1 MNKEEKR
8 IKKIKIIVGI
18 LFVILIVV
26 GIVTTYL
33 VLK

>member
-8 IKKIKIIVGI
+8 IKNIKIIVGI

>member
-1 MNKEEKR
+1 MNKEEKS
-8 IKKIKIIVGI
+8 IKRIKIIVGI